1 MQARFGGVRICW
13 NKQVRTDLI
22 DQAVWKEV
30 CKLLEDPTRLE
41 QEYRQRLLTTNVSPE
56 LGGLEAS
63 RGRLRQGIVR
73 LIDSYAEGTIDKA
86 EFDPRI
92 TRMRERIAQLEEQ
105 IQHIQDQASM
115 ERELQVILGQL
126 ETFAERVK
134 EGLQEADWFTRRDI
148 IRALVKR
155 VEIDQEQVH
164 VIFRIGPHTPSNPSN
179 TLTPSSQHCRGRDDA
194 TLGRAFFCRVQTA
207 AFYVSRF
214 EPLLENGLFHRN
226 MGEQPFVRD
235 SVKARAYLPPRP
247 IGHGRFYRVR

>member
-22 DQAVWKEV
+22 DQAVWNEV
-30 CKLLEDPTRLE
+30 CQLLEDPTRLE

-63 RGRLRQGIVR
+63 RGRLRQGIAR

-105 IQHIQDQASM
+105 IQCIQDQASM

-164 VIFRIGPHTPSNPSN
+164 VIFRIGPHTPSNPAD
-179 TLTPSSQHCRGRDDA
+179 TLTPSSQHCRGRVFTA
-194 TLGRAFFCRVQTA
+194 VSHYRFTWIGTGNHISIPGSCSWRAMETNRGA
-207 AFYVSRF
+207 IR
-214 EPLLENGLFHRN
+214 R
-226 MGEQPFVRD
+226 
-235 SVKARAYLPPRP
+235 
-247 IGHGRFYRVR
+247 